1 MAISDPGAGV
11 EVVRI
16 RQGQSRL
23 PMALAGLLVAGLG
36 VALLKP
42 WGEPASSALAS
53 PESAAQAVFGAPGP
67 DAPNQNTGVSSGG
80 IPGEVGSSIVVAPAV
95 DEDCYAGTAWRLFTL
110 QRDFG
115 RQARWWLRLET
126 ASVATGPLDPG
137 IPVTRVSTQQ
147 AIGVGFCAPYRSGV
161 GSAVSG
167 VEAWRLDSGGRAVPV
182 MLDPLPGSQPID
194 GHGGLYAPPTPVALP
209 SGPAWQPGRYV
220 FQVLSR
226 KGEAATWFGVVL
238 EAFRPA
244 PG

>member
-23 PMALAGLLVAGLG
+23 PMALAGVLAVGLG
-36 VALLKP
+36 VALMKP
-42 WGEPASSALAS
+42 WGEPASSALQS
-53 PESAAQAVFGAPGP
+53 PASAAQVVFGPGP
-67 DAPNQNTGVSSGG
+67 EAPSAAAGVSSGG
-80 IPGEVGSSIVVAPAV
+80 VPAGVGPAIVVAPAV

-126 ASVATGPLDPG
+126 ASEATGPLDPG

-147 AIGVGFCAPYRSGV
+147 ALGVGFCAPYRSGG

-167 VEAWRLDSGGRAVPV
+167 VEAWRLEGAGDAIPV

-209 SGPAWQPGRYV
+209 TGPAWQPGRYV

-226 KGEAATWFGVVL
+226 EGEASTWFGVVL
-238 EAFRPA
+238 EAFRPV